1 MNNFV
6 KALTGLLIVL
16 LLGFGVYYVTLQ
28 KDAQELLQLR
38 ETVTETSFKTVLEEI
53 ESLGKLELVKYNFKD
68 VVEHTQKNGYSSVL
82 DSKVLLIIAGEAV
95 GCMDL
100 TRIKAEDITEMGDSI
115 YVHLPAPELCYY
127 KIDLQKSKVYDSES
141 MPFMKDDNLIG
152 EAYAKAEKQIEKA
165 ALESG
170 ILVQTQTMA
179 QTMLKPFLENLTKK
193 TVFLTFE
200 PISTNEK
207 LNPES
212 KTNIQENIQEKTQ
225 QKNIL
230 NNPTNIQ
237 SKSLDKK

>member
-1 MNNFV
+1 MANFI
-6 KALTGLLIVL
+6 KSLTGLLVVL
-16 LLGFGVYYVTLQ
+16 LLGFGVYYIILR
-28 KDAQELLQLR
+28 KDAKELLTPIETVR
-38 ETVTETSFKTVLEEI
+38 ETNFKTVLEEV

-82 DSKVLLIIAGEAV
+82 DSKVLLIVAGEAV

-100 TRIKAEDITEMGDSI
+100 TRIKTEDITQVGDSVF
-115 YVHLPAPELCYY
+115 VHLPAPELCYY

-141 MPFMKDDNLIG
+141 LPFIADDNLIG

-170 ILVQTQTMA
+170 ILLQTQAMA
-179 QTMLKPFLENLTKK
+179 KTMLQPFLEKITKK

-200 PISTNEK
+200 PISTSEK
-207 LNPES
+207 VNPES
-212 KTNIQENIQEKTQ
+212 KNNS

-230 NNPTNIQ
+230 NNSTPIQ
-237 SKSLDKK
+237 SKSLNKE

>member
-1 MNNFV
+1 MNNFI
-6 KALTGLLIVL
+6 KSLTGLLVVL
-16 LLGFGVYYVTLQ
+16 LVGFGLYYVTIR
-28 KDAQELLQLR
+28 KDAQKLLQPI
-38 ETVTETSFKTVLEEI
+38 ETVTETNFKTVLEEV

-82 DSKVLLIIAGEAV
+82 DSKVLLIVAGEAV

-100 TRIKAEDITEMGDSI
+100 TRTTAENITEVGDSI

-141 MPFMKDDNLIG
+141 LPFIQDDNLVG

-170 ILVQTQTMA
+170 ILIQTQAMA
-179 QTMLKPFLENLTKK
+179 KTMLKPFLENITKK

-200 PISTNEK
+200 PISTTEEQ
-207 LNPES
+207 NPEN
-212 KTNIQENIQEKTQ
+212 KTSLQEKIQ

-230 NNPTNIQ
+230 NNSTTIQ
-237 SKSLDKK
+237 SKSLNEK

>member
-1 MNNFV
+1 MTNFI
-6 KALTGLLIVL
+6 KALTALLVVL
-16 LLGFGVYYVTLQ
+16 LLGFGVYYITLR
-28 KDAQELLQLR
+28 KDAKDFLQPK
-38 ETVTETSFKTVLEEI
+38 ETITETNFKTVLEEV

-68 VVEHTQKNGYSSVL
+68 VVEHKQKNGYSSVL
-82 DSKVLLIIAGEAV
+82 DSKVLLIVAGEAV

-100 TRIKAEDITEMGDSI
+100 TRIKAEDITEVGDSV

-141 MPFMKDDNLIG
+141 LPFIKDDNLIG

-170 ILVQTQTMA
+170 ILVQTQAMA

-193 TVFLTFE
+193 TVILTFE
-200 PISTNEK
+200 PISTSEK
-207 LNPES
+207 TNPES
-212 KTNIQENIQEKTQ
+212 KTSSQEKTQ

-230 NNPTNIQ
+230 NTPTTIQ
-237 SKSLDKK
+237 SKSLEKK

>member
-1 MNNFV
+1 MTNLI

-16 LLGFGVYYVTLQ
+16 LLGFGVYYIMLR
-28 KDAQELLQLR
+28 KDAKELLQPR
-38 ETVTETSFKTVLEEI
+38 ETVTETNFKTVLEEV

-82 DSKVLLIIAGEAV
+82 DSKVLLIVAGEAV

-100 TRIKAEDITEMGDSI
+100 TRIKAEDITQVGDSI

-141 MPFMKDDNLIG
+141 LPFMKDDNLVG
-152 EAYAKAEKQIEKA
+152 EAFAKAEKQIEKS

-170 ILVQTQTMA
+170 ILVQTQAMA
-179 QTMLKPFLENLTKK
+179 QTMLKPLLENLTKK

-200 PISTNEK
+200 PISSKEET
-207 LNPES
+207 NPENKS
-212 KTNIQENIQEKTQ
+212 NA

-230 NNPTNIQ
+230 NTPTTIQ

>member
-1 MNNFV
+1 MTNFI
-6 KALTGLLIVL
+6 KALTGLLVVL
-16 LLGFGVYYVTLQ
+16 LLGLGVYYITLR
-28 KDAQELLQLR
+28 KDAQEFLKPR
-38 ETVTETSFKTVLEEI
+38 ETVTETNFKTVLEEV

-82 DSKVLLIIAGEAV
+82 DSKVLLIVAGEAV

-100 TRIKAEDITEMGDSI
+100 TRIKAEDITQVGDSV

-141 MPFMKDDNLIG
+141 LPFIKDDNLIG

-170 ILVQTQTMA
+170 ILIQTQAMA

-193 TVFLTFE
+193 TVILTFE
-200 PISTNEK
+200 PISTSEK
-207 LNPES
+207 TNPES
-212 KTNIQENIQEKTQ
+212 KTSIQQKTQ

-230 NNPTNIQ
+230 NNPTTIQ
-237 SKSLDKK
+237 SKSLEKK

>member
-1 MNNFV
+1 MNNFI
-6 KALTGLLIVL
+6 KSLTGLLVVL
-16 LLGFGVYYVTLQ
+16 LIGFGAYYITIR
-28 KDAQELLQLR
+28 KDAQELLKPR
-38 ETVTETSFKTVLEEI
+38 ETITETNFKTVLEEV

-68 VVEHTQKNGYSSVL
+68 VVEHKQKNGYSSVL
-82 DSKVLLIIAGEAV
+82 DSKVLLIVAGEAV

-100 TRIKAEDITEMGDSI
+100 TRIKAEDITEIGDSV
-115 YVHLPAPELCYY
+115 YVHLPAPELCYS

-141 MPFMKDDNLIG
+141 MPFVKDDNLIG

-170 ILVQTQTMA
+170 ILVQTQAMA

-200 PISTNEK
+200 PISTSEK

-212 KTNIQENIQEKTQ
+212 KTSVQ

-230 NNPTNIQ
+230 NNPTTIQ
-237 SKSLDKK
+237 SKNLEKK